1 MSSDLTPLIGSY
13 TIALIVAFVV
23 IFKRIKKLKIAERVR
38 RKREHEREVEQ
49 RKIGERILSEM
60 KMLSATNTAVV
71 TEIQNVIC
79 KGGTNRMT
87 EEEFQKALRTRKEK
101 KNDQM

>member
-1 MSSDLTPLIGSY
+1 MSSDLIPLIGSY
-13 TIALIVAFVV
+13 TIALIAAFVV
-23 IFKRIKKLKIAERVR
+23 VFERIKKLEIAERVR

-60 KMLSATNTAVV
+60 KMLSTNTAVV
-71 TEIQNVIC
+71 TKVENVIA
-79 KGGTNRMT
+79 KGGTDRMT

-101 KNDQM
+101 KND